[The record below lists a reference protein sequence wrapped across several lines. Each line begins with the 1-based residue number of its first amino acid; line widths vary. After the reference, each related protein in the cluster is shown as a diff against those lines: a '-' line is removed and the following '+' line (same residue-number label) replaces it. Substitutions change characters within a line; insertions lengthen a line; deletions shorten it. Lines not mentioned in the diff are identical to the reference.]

1 MAEEL
6 NRPKDELLSE
16 TEELEKRSAAARLFD
31 VRRVIGGLFVVYG
44 VIVTLLGLFNSSK
57 DLDKA
62 QGVRINLWMGL
73 SMLVLGLL
81 FLAWMWWRPTAV
93 PSTEELREELREER
107 DDNREG

>member
-1 MAEEL
+1 MAEEV
-6 NRPKDELLSE
+6 NRPEDELLSE

-44 VIVTLLGLFNSSK
+44 VIVTLLGIFDSSS

-73 SMLVLGLL
+73 AMLVLGLL
-81 FLAWMWWRPTAV
+81 FLLWLWWRPTKA
-93 PSTEELREELREER
+93 PTAEELREAREN
-107 DDNREG
+107 NREG